1 MKPNFAL
8 SLSFEGIRL
17 LLRAADGWR
26 LVDEV
31 ALDSADLVGDLAKLE
46 AKARQ
51 CSDDAISSKLI
62 IPNDQIKYITLE
74 TGDLSEDE
82 RDQLALDAL
91 EDATPYAVSDL
102 AYDVSSVRSQTYVA
116 AVARETLAEAKAFA
130 REHNFNPVSW
140 VAIPEEGNFV
150 GEPFFGATSPNS
162 DLTIIPDQ
170 TVLVVVGNAADI
182 PQAIIPKLEPERV
195 EPEVFTIPDV
205 EAVAVSEEGG
215 LEH

>member
-102 AYDVSSVRSQTYVA
+102 AYDVSSVQSQTYVA

-130 REHNFNPVSW
+130 ADSLM
-140 VAIPEEGNFV
+140 AI
-150 GEPFFGATSPNS
+150 
-162 DLTIIPDQ
+162 
-170 TVLVVVGNAADI
+170 
-182 PQAIIPKLEPERV
+182 
-195 EPEVFTIPDV
+195 
-205 EAVAVSEEGG
+205 AVSEPVSNAPPSSIGAT
-215 LEH
+215 LLPRSLNPIVSS